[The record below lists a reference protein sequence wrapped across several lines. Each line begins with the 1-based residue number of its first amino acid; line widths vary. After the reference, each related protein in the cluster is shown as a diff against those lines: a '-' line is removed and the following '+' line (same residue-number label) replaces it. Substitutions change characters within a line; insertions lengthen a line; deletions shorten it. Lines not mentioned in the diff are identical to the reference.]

1 MKEMFYTSNRTCEIL
16 YEDYYKDYH
25 FCIVSY
31 GAYPCAYVEI
41 PHCHHYYEKDYT
53 KIHMECHGGLT
64 FSADHLCFVKN
75 SYDGWW
81 IGWDYAHLNDYI
93 SIPFSELPIPL
104 YDCKKWSTSEI
115 YEEVKNVVE
124 QLISVDKQYK
134 YYEKKLNEIKK
145 VLIKN
150 NIKNKDNYI
159 YSFDFANENNCEL
172 CNTIWKN
179 KESYQ
184 EYIDDPY
191 SENVAI
197 VYKNHDH
204 YLYVPIAD
212 PYFSDTYLKIEYCPW
227 CGRELH
233 NIKNNDE

>member
-1 MKEMFYTSNRTCEIL
+1 MFYTSNKTCDIL
-16 YEDYYKDYH
+16 YENYYKDYH

-41 PHCHHYYEKDYT
+41 PHSHHYYEKDYT
-53 KIHMECHGGLT
+53 KIYMECHGGLT
-64 FSADHLCFVKN
+64 FSSDELWFIKN

-81 IGWDYAHLNDYI
+81 IGWDYAHLNDYV
-93 SIPFSELPIPL
+93 SIPFSKFPIPL
-104 YDCKKWSTSEI
+104 YNRKKWSTSEI
-115 YEEVKNVVE
+115 YEEVKNVIE
-124 QLISVDKQYK
+124 QLIAADNQYK
-134 YYEKKLNEIKK
+134 YK
-145 VLIKN
+145 VLVKN
-150 NIKNKDNYI
+150 NIKNNYT
-159 YSFDFANENNCEL
+159 YSFDYDKENNCEL

-204 YLYVPIAD
+204 YLYIPIAD

-227 CGRELH
+227 CGKSLF
-233 NIKNNDE
+233 NVKNDKE